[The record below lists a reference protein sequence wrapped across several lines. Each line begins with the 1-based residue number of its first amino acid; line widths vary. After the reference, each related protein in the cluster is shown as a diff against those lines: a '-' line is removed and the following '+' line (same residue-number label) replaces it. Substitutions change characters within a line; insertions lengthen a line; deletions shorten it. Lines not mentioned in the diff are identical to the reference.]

1 MLNEDYGTNIQ
12 IKRLGLNWK
21 GEVDVREVFI
31 ADHHNDTLIYSEE
44 LQTNVIS
51 FRNLIQGDL
60 GFGNIA
66 LTKALLNVKTYM
78 NEETDNL
85 TIFAQKFNTG
95 KKSETPFSMFS
106 NDVVFIDTDVNIINE
121 NLENPNVFNLSNVNL
136 EADNFK
142 IDGVEVFADIN
153 TLSLIAA
160 RGIVIKNLK
169 TDFSYTE
176 SAIILEDLE
185 LQTNDSDINGAIV
198 LDYSKS
204 GFSDFINDVRI
215 TAQIDES
222 NVATNDLNAFYNEF
236 GPNQSIFL
244 DTNLDGFLN
253 DFTIKNTT
261 ITTDDSRISGDY
273 TLKNMF
279 SGDGNYTILG
289 NNHTIQTNYFD
300 LRRFMP
306 RIIGDVLPVELKEL
320 GSIDLR
326 GTTSIIGSDLKTNS
340 YLVSSIGEADVD
352 LNMGNITDFQNAFY
366 KGEIILKD
374 FNLGKIA
381 NTTSLGNVS
390 ADLEFDGR
398 GFTQNT
404 VSTEISGLI
413 SSFYFEGYDYNG
425 ITVSG
430 NLKNPLFNGNLSIDD
445 PNLQLEFK
453 GLIDAS
459 SSINKFDFEADVEF
473 AELNKLNL
481 IKRDS
486 VSVFTG
492 RVVVDMDGTS
502 IDDVIGTISFNQ
514 TFYQNERENY
524 YFDDFKVTSSFA
536 RDERIIEVNSPDIIN
551 GKISGKF
558 LIQDIPNLFQNGVAS
573 IYANY
578 IPSEVTT
585 DQYLDYEFVVYN
597 KIVDVFVPQLKLGD
611 NTRVRGSVSSN
622 QSEFKLD
629 FRSPEILLFK
639 NYLGKVNI
647 QVDNDNPL
655 YNTYISVDSVY
666 TGFYN
671 LKDLSVINKTLNDTM
686 YVRSEFKGGKK
697 KEDLFNLSLFHTIN
711 PAGKS
716 VVGFKKSDITYKENV
731 WYINETNNRLNKVV
745 FDNNFKE
752 VRIDSLIL
760 SHNDELI
767 AAAGVLRDSTYKDL
781 KLKFTNVNLGNI
793 TPDIDSLRLKGN
805 VNGNLDFLQ
814 KNGGYYPNSS
824 VTIDGI
830 TVNETEFGDLNLK
843 VDGNKDLTEYNI
855 NTTLINDKVKS
866 INAIGKI
873 NVSKDNPKI
882 QLNVDL
888 NDFNLAVFNPF
899 AVGVLSDIRGG
910 ISGGARVSGNY
921 KSPDISGRFI
931 VDNAGMNVPFLNT
944 DFDIEEKAMIVVTK
958 NKFEIGRTA
967 ITDVKYQTEG
977 FLSGNATH
985 NNFQDWE
992 LDLKIDAPDRLL
1004 ALDTPPEEDALYYGT
1019 AYISGDVSI
1028 DGPVDE
1034 LTILVNATTERGT
1047 TFKIPLSDTET
1058 IGDASFIKFLS
1069 PAEKTAREQGEV
1081 LETEKRKALTVKF
1094 DLDIN
1099 NNAEVEVVVDKVNN
1113 STLKGRGAGIL
1124 LIEINTNGKF
1134 QMWGDFQVFEGQYD
1148 FRYSGLIQKDIEVVP
1163 GGNITWDGS
1172 PERANLNLSA
1182 LYKTNANP
1190 SVLLDNPTLNR
1201 KIPVNVYVDLSGELI
1216 QPELKFRI
1224 DFPRVSSTLKSE
1236 LEYKLQNEEQRQ
1248 NQALFLLASN
1258 SFVDDNYAGTNAF
1271 TGTLADRVSGIV
1283 NNLFEDQDGKFK
1295 VGLDYSVGNRT
1306 PNQETADRFGITLST
1321 QISER
1326 ILINGKV
1333 GVPVG
1338 GVNETAVAGDIEVQW
1353 LVNEDGSLRINFFN
1367 RQADLQFI
1375 GEDQIFEQG
1384 AGVSY
1389 SVDFNTFQELVNKFF
1404 NKKISLE
1411 NTNELPI
1418 TPDDSTFP
1426 VNFRTEGVRN
1436 DE

>member
-21 GEVDVREVFI
+21 GEVDIREVYI

-66 LTKALLNVKTYM
+66 LTNAKLNVITYKG
-78 NEETDNL
+78 EKADNL
-85 TIFAQKFNTG
+85 TVFAQKFNTG
-95 KKSETPFSMFS
+95 KKSETPFSLFS
-106 NDVVFIDTDVNIINE
+106 NDVVLNNTDVRIINE
-121 NLENPNVFNLSNVNL
+121 NLDNPNVFILSKVNL
-136 EADNFK
+136 EADNLK
-142 IDGVEVFADIN
+142 IKGVEVFANIKA
-153 TLSLIAA
+153 LSLIAA
-160 RGIVIKNLK
+160 RGIVIKDLK

-176 SAIILEDLE
+176 TAIILKDLI
-185 LQTNDSDINGAIV
+185 LQTNESDIKGDIE

-204 GFSDFINDVRI
+204 GFSNFINDVLI
-215 TAQIDES
+215 TADIKES
-222 NVATNDLNAFYNEF
+222 NVSTNDLNAFYNEF
-236 GPNQSIFL
+236 GSNQIVYL
-244 DTNLDGFLN
+244 DSNLKGTLN
-253 DFTIKNTT
+253 DFTIKQTT
-261 ITTDDSRISGDY
+261 IRTDDSNIQGDY
-273 TLKNMF
+273 TLKNLF
-279 SGDGNYTILG
+279 TNDANYTIIG
-289 NNHTIQTNYFD
+289 QNHTIQTSYFD

-306 RIIGDVLPVELKEL
+306 RVLGDILPVQLKEL

-326 GTTSIIGSDLKTNS
+326 GTTSIIGSDLKTDS
-340 YLVSSIGEADVD
+340 YLVSSIGEADIN
-352 LNMGNITDFQNAFY
+352 LKMENITDFQNAFY
-366 KGEIILKD
+366 NGNIILND
-374 FNLGKIA
+374 FNLGRIA
-381 NTTSLGNVS
+381 NTTSLGKVS
-390 ADLEFDGR
+390 ADLDFDGR
-398 GFTQNT
+398 GFTQTT
-404 VSTEISGLI
+404 VSTEIKGLI
-413 SSFYFEGYDYNG
+413 SSFYFEGYNYKG

-430 NLKNPLFNGNLSIDD
+430 NLRNPLFNGNLKIDD
-445 PNLQLEFK
+445 PNLKLEFK

-459 SSINKFDFEADVEF
+459 TAVNKFDFEADVEY

-492 RVVVDMDGTS
+492 KVLVDMDGTN
-502 IDDVIGTISFNQ
+502 IDDVVGTVSFNQ

-524 YFDDFKVTSSFA
+524 YFDDFKITSSFDNEV
-536 RDERIIEVNSPDIIN
+536 RVIDVNSPDIIN
-551 GKISGKF
+551 GKISGQF
-558 LIQDIPNLFQNGVAS
+558 QLLDIPDLFQNGVAS

-578 IPSEVTT
+578 IPKEVTT

-597 KIVDVFVPQLKLGD
+597 KIVDLFVPQLKLGD
-611 NTRVRGSVSSN
+611 NTRLKGSVSSD
-622 QSEFKLD
+622 QSKFKLD

-671 LKDLSVINKTLNDTM
+671 LKDVNVINKTLNDTM
-686 YVRSEFKGGKK
+686 YVRAEFKGGKK

-711 PAGKS
+711 TSGKS

-731 WYINETNNRLNKVV
+731 WFLNETNNRLNKVV

-760 SHNDELI
+760 SHNKELI
-767 AAAGVLRDSTYKDL
+767 AVAGVLRDSTYKDL
-781 KLKFTNVNLGNI
+781 KLRFTDVNIGNI
-793 TPDIDSLRLKGN
+793 TPDIDSLRLQGN

-814 KNGGYYPNSS
+814 KNEGYYPNSS
-824 VTIDGI
+824 VTIDGV
-830 TVNETEFGDLNLK
+830 TVNEIAFGDLSLK
-843 VDGNKDLTEYNI
+843 VDGNKDLTEYSI
-855 NTTLINDKVKS
+855 NTTLINNNVKS
-866 INAIGKI
+866 INAVGKI
-873 NVSKDNPKI
+873 NVSAKNPQI

-888 NDFNLAVFNPF
+888 NDFNLQVFNPF
-899 AVGVLSDIRGG
+899 AVGVLSDIRGE

-921 KSPDISGRFI
+921 KSPDISGRF
-931 VDNAGMNVPFLNT
+931 VVQNSGLNVPFLNT
-944 DFDIEEKAMIVVTK
+944 DFDIQQNAEIVVTK
-958 NKFEIGRTA
+958 NKFEIGRTP
-967 ITDVKYQTEG
+967 ITDVKYRTEG
-977 FLSGNATH
+977 ILSGYATH

-992 LDLKIDAPDRLL
+992 LNLNIDAPERLL
-1004 ALDTPPEEDALYYGT
+1004 ALDTPPDEDALYYGT
-1019 AYISGDVSI
+1019 AFISGDVSI
-1028 DGPVDE
+1028 AGPVDE
-1034 LTILVNATTERGT
+1034 LTILVNATTEEGT
-1047 TFKIPLSDTET
+1047 TFKIPISDIET

-1069 PAEKTAREQGEV
+1069 PAEKKARESGEV

-1099 NNAEVEVVVDKVNN
+1099 TNAEVEVVVDKVNN
-1113 STLKGRGAGIL
+1113 STLKGRGEGIL
-1124 LIEINTNGKF
+1124 LVEINTNGKF
-1134 QMWGDFQVFEGQYD
+1134 QMWGDYQIFEGQYD

-1326 ILINGKV
+1326 VLINGKV

-1389 SVDFNTFQELVNKFF
+1389 SVDFNTFSELVNKFF
-1404 NKKISLE
+1404 NKKITLE
-1411 NTNELPI
+1411 SDKELPI
-1418 TPDDSTFP
+1418 TPDDSTYP
-1426 VNFRTEGVRN
+1426 VNFNSEGTKD